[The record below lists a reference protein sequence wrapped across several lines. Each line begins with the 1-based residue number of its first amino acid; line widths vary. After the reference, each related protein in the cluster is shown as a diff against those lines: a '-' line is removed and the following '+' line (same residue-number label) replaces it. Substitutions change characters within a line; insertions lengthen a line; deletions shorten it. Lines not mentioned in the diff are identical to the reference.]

1 MELFPAVSSMLGGL
15 SMLPFAVVFTWRSMR
30 FPRPG
35 RVDGRGDDAVKVRWD
50 NGPNKQDLDVVLDRD
65 ELGIGD
71 ARFTSKPFFRHVGVH
86 LHADGSEA
94 ESALPRHRE
103 WFGADLVDDAMLL
116 WLDARLRASLL
127 HVRED
132 GPGCLGKR
140 RATSARARTLQVYL
154 HARGVPSILGDDD
167 EASNL
172 GMELATV
179 GAEERV
185 LGEVI
190 LG

>member
-132 GPGCLGKR
+132 G
-140 RATSARARTLQVYL
+140 